1 MFTLPRCKSFK
12 SGVRK
17 RRTANREVESVN
29 RKNVRGAYPDVDNRS
44 HYQPGTLARSQTV
57 TTERRKR
64 VPPEQTHAE
73 NYYYKKQMESKTL
86 MAIVMNDGEVLRG
99 TIEWYDKNCIKLHRN
114 GEPNLLVFKRA
125 IKYLYKEEPYREEL
139 QKEEPLDESMPES

>member
-1 MFTLPRCKSFK
+1 
-12 SGVRK
+12 
-17 RRTANREVESVN
+17 
-29 RKNVRGAYPDVDNRS
+29 
-44 HYQPGTLARSQTV
+44 
-57 TTERRKR
+57 
-64 VPPEQTHAE
+64 
-73 NYYYKKQMESKTL
+73 